1 MEHKV
6 YEIECI
12 GDSKKK
18 IFVSEVLIDYEYVE
32 TYGHKTTIDGKR
44 HYWRIAGELVIA
56 TNDDPE
62 PVKRVVTRFKCNL
75 ADREGETLASRLNY
89 FHKRLQNKEVVYEIK
104 TAGSWKTAERV
115 IEYDGYFELRFKK
128 TTVLKSIES
137 LIR

>member
-1 MEHKV
+1 MGNKV

-18 IFVSEVLIDYEYVE
+18 IFVSEVLIDYEYVD
-32 TYGHKTTIDGKR
+32 TYGHKTTMDGNR

-56 TNDDPE
+56 TNTDPE
-62 PVKRVVTRFKCNL
+62 PVKRVVTRFKVNL

-89 FHKRLQNKEVVYEIK
+89 FYKRLQNKEVVYEIK